1 MRDGGYE
8 CKAEAKPWLDC
19 RIVHWYKRG
28 EIKITKNSRPSLSV
42 LVALADIIHR
52 VSIAT
57 ITLIILLLVM
67 HVK

>member
-1 MRDGGYE
+1 MQ
-8 CKAEAKPWLDC
+8 EAKPWRDC
-19 RIVHWYKRG
+19 RILHLYKRR

-42 LVALADIIHR
+42 LVALADIYIYIIHR